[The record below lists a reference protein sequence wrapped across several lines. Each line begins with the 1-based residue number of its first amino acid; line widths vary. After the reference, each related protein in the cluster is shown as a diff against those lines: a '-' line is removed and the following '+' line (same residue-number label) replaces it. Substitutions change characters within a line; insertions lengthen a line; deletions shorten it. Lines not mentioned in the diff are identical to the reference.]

1 MRSFYMHEFTMSA
14 KSRSKLGHASTSS
27 RARRWYIIF
36 ALYSSA
42 LRACGERLA
51 VTGNKMAS
59 KRATG
64 PLLAA
69 LREHMRSKKHFQEV
83 IHAYIIPTGDAHQV
97 SSTGDVRRDS

>member
-1 MRSFYMHEFTMSA
+1 MSV
-14 KSRSKLGHASTSS
+14 KSRSKLEHVSTSS
-27 RARRWYIIF
+27 HARRWFVII

-51 VTGNKMAS
+51 VTGDKMAS

-64 PLLAA
+64 LLLAA
-69 LREHMRSKKHFQEV
+69 LREHMKSKKHFQEV

-97 SSTGDVRRDS
+97 SPTDYVRRDS